1 MKPSTDYD
9 VIIVGSGVAGH
20 CAALAALER
29 GARVVMV
36 ESAPAL
42 GGSSRLS
49 TGIVMGAGTRF
60 QKEQGFADDR
70 ETLYQDY
77 MNLNQWLV
85 QPSVARHLCYEAGPT
100 VEWLADNGVEFTH
113 ILSSGMERAPRGH
126 ATRGGD
132 AIVNALSARIAK
144 YPSLD
149 TAVGSRVDRLL
160 VRDGAVTGIAM
171 GEHEATAA
179 AVILACGGMG
189 ANPEMI
195 NHWNPEA
202 FWGAGGALSYVGH
215 GYARGDVIR
224 FAQQVEAQIV
234 VGRGIRNPACIFLT
248 GYLPSFV
255 LIVNQLGRRFQDE
268 TIAYA
273 IGEVL
278 LPRQP
283 GGVAYMLFDDAVK
296 QGLRSKS
303 DIDKFI
309 KVELIG
315 DETGKAR
322 WRSDAID
329 DLVVRGEVIKA
340 ETLEQLARRLGI
352 PPANLAGTADRY
364 NRLVA
369 SGSDTDYFKTLK
381 DVRPISTGPFYAAK
395 MTQPFYAFTGTGVR
409 IDEHAAVIHE
419 TSEAIPGLF
428 AAGECVGNVLGGI
441 YFGSGNSLANCAVF
455 GRTAGYSAA
464 ARAKTA

>member
-1 MKPSTDYD
+1 
-9 VIIVGSGVAGH
+9 
-20 CAALAALER
+20 
-29 GARVVMV
+29 
-36 ESAPAL
+36 
-42 GGSSRLS
+42 
-49 TGIVMGAGTRF
+49 
-60 QKEQGFADDR
+60 
-70 ETLYQDY
+70 
-77 MNLNQWLV
+77 MNLNQWQL

-132 AIVNALSARIAK
+132 AIVNALSGRIAK
-144 YPSLD
+144 YASFD

-160 VRDGAVTGIAM
+160 IRDGAVSGIAM
-171 GEHEATAA
+171 GGDEATAP
-179 AVILACGGMG
+179 AVVLACGGMG

-195 NHWNPEA
+195 NRWNPEA
-202 FWGAGGALSYVGH
+202 FWSAGGALSYVGH

-224 FAQQVEAQIV
+224 FAHQVDAQIV
-234 VGRGIRNPACIFLT
+234 IGRGIRNPACVFLT

-255 LIVNQLGRRFQDE
+255 LIVNQLGRRFHDE

-273 IGEVL
+273 ISEVL

-296 QGLRSKS
+296 RSLRGKS

-309 KVELIG
+309 KIELIG
-315 DETGKAR
+315 DETGKAL

-329 DLVVRGEVIKA
+329 DLVRRGEVTKA
-340 ETLEQLARRLGI
+340 ETLEHLARRLGI
-352 PPANLAGTADRY
+352 PPANLAGTVDRY

-369 SGSDTDYFKTLK
+369 SGSDTDYFKNLQY
-381 DVRPISTGPFYAAK
+381 VGPISAGPFYAAK
-395 MTQPFYAFTGTGVR
+395 ITQPFYAFTGTGVR
-409 IDEHAAVIHE
+409 IDENAAVIHE
-419 TSEAIPGLF
+419 TSAAIPGLF

-441 YFGSGNSLANCAVF
+441 YFGSGNSLASCAVY

-464 ARAKTA
+464 ARAAG